1 MSNNIEVLL
10 VGTGYMGKEY
20 ARVLKEMNVCLTVV
34 GRGEESAALFEIETG
49 ILAVRG
55 GLDNYLRKEKQV
67 PCYAIVASSV
77 ESSVE
82 NVTALLKAGVKNILA
97 EKPVGLNIQE
107 VKMICDLAE
116 AKNANVYAAYNRRY
130 YASTE
135 KALQIISEDGGV
147 VSYHFEFT
155 EWVNQLEKVVWK
167 HSEKVLNAT
176 IECNSSHVIDL
187 AFFLGGQPN
196 EMTSY
201 IAGENSVDWH
211 RKCAVYAG
219 AGRTEKGALLS
230 YCANWIAPGR
240 WGIEVMTKKHR
251 LYLKPMEELYMQEL
265 DSIRIEK
272 VDIDD
277 SLDKRFKPGLYKEVQ
292 SFLMNTDIEKRKSI
306 QQQLTDM
313 RIYEQMEM
321 NSLND
326 IPLDAEGAMS

>member
-49 ILAVRG
+49 IPALRG
-55 GLDNYLRKEKQV
+55 GLDAYLQREKQL

-82 NVTALLKAGVKNILA
+82 NVMALLKAGIKNILA
-97 EKPVGLNIQE
+97 EKPVGLNVREIE
-107 VKMICDLAE
+107 MLCDLAE
-116 AKNANVYAAYNRRY
+116 KQNANVYVAYNRRY
-130 YASTE
+130 YASTD
-135 KALQIISEDGGV
+135 KALQIISDDGGV

-155 EWVNQLEKVVWK
+155 EWINQISKYAWK
-167 HSEKVLNAT
+167 HSEEFLNAT

-187 AFFLGGQPN
+187 AFFLGGHPS
-196 EMTSY
+196 EMTSF
-201 IAGENSVDWH
+201 ISGENSIDWH

-219 AGRTEKGALLS
+219 AGRTGAGVLFS

-240 WGIEVMTKKHR
+240 WGVEIMTRRHR
-251 LYLKPMEELYMQEL
+251 LYFRPMEELHIQEL
-265 DSIRIEK
+265 DSVKIEK

-277 SLDKRFKPGLYKEVQ
+277 SLDKKFKPGLYKEVQ
-292 SFLMNTDIEKRKSI
+292 SFLMNIDIEKRKSI

-313 RIYEQMEM
+313 KLYEQMEM
-321 NSLND
+321 NSLKV
-326 IPLDAEGAMS
+326 IPLS